1 MTAAP
6 GRFTS
11 DLDGDC
17 LVVAASG
24 AWILAS
30 ASELDEGLQGLDPA
44 GAHTARIDLGR
55 IDRLDTLGAWVLHK
69 ARARL
74 IAAGLETE
82 FTDTDPAHAA
92 LLERVAAGE
101 RPESLQREQPNPFVA
116 FVARIGRGAMAVAQ
130 EGSDLLSFLGLTTLA
145 VGRSLLHPSR
155 IRLTSLVS
163 HIEQVGINALPIIG
177 LLSFLIGVVIA
188 YQGVDQL
195 RRFGAEIFTV
205 NLLGISIL
213 REMGILLTAIV
224 VAGRSGSAFTA
235 QIGTMQVNQEIDALQ
250 ALGLDPVEI
259 LVLPRIIALVIA
271 LPLLAVFADVMGLA
285 GGGVMVMLVLDI
297 SLIQFM
303 EQLKNAVSIWSFW
316 IGILK
321 APVFAFLIALVGC
334 REGLKVTGSAESV
347 GRQTTKSVVVA
358 IFLVIVTNAA
368 FSILF
373 SALHI

>member
-24 AWILAS
+24 AWVLAS
-30 ASELDEGLQGLDPA
+30 APELDEGLQGLDPA

-55 IDRLDTLGAWVLHK
+55 IDRLDTLGAWVLQK

-92 LLERVAAGE
+92 LLERVIAGE
-101 RPESLQREQPNPFVA
+101 RPVTLRREQPNPFVA
-116 FVARIGRGAMAVAQ
+116 CVARIGRGAMAVAQ
-130 EGSDLLSFLGLTTLA
+130 EGSDLLSFLGLTTLT

-155 IRLTSLVS
+155 IRLTSVVS

-177 LLSFLIGVVIA
+177 LLSFLIGVVVA
-188 YQGVDQL
+188 YQGIDQL
-195 RRFGAEIFTV
+195 RRFGAEIYTV

-213 REMGILLTAIV
+213 REMGILITAIV

-271 LPLLAVFADVMGLA
+271 LPLLAVFADMMGLV
-285 GGGVMVMLVLDI
+285 GGGVMVMLVLDV

-334 REGLKVTGSAESV
+334 REGLNVTGSAESV